1 MIRRSR
7 AMIVLCTGVALAVH
21 AAGLWVSET
30 PPRIEIAGGA
40 GDVEA
45 MLGSSFADMVAGAA
59 QPVSDSTVAPRRQ
72 SDQEVDPT
80 GSGAALRPETPDTA
94 QVTPPPPR
102 RTRADTPPRA
112 APARPA
118 EMPPLTP
125 SEAKRTKALA
135 PAPSAAAVAAVLP
148 EVTSDRAQDIRFA
161 RKPDASAA
169 DRPEAPRAPAPRKR
183 ALGADPDGRHGVQV
197 SPRPQSRPRVF
208 EQAAAARQ
216 SSEPDR
222 EAEVRGASGSNADR
236 DANRGST
243 DGVKTATAPRQGRE
257 TSSRSTEP
265 GNAATSNY
273 PGEVMR
279 HLARVPRPRATGRGA
294 ALVQFSVADGGRLAS
309 ARLARSSGST
319 RLDRAA
325 LTVVRRAAPFPAP
338 PRGAQRNFSVK
349 IEGR

>member
-7 AMIVLCTGVALAVH
+7 VVIVLCTGAALAVH
-21 AAGLWVSET
+21 GAGLWVSET
-30 PPRIEIAGGA
+30 PKRIEIAGGA
-40 GDVEA
+40 GDVQV

-59 QPVSDSTVAPRRQ
+59 RPVSETTVTPRRQ
-72 SDQEVDPT
+72 SEHEVDQTEP
-80 GSGAALRPETPDTA
+80 GAALRPDATDTA
-94 QVTPPPPR
+94 QAAPPPLR

-112 APARPA
+112 APATPA
-118 EMPPLTP
+118 ETTPPTP
-125 SEAKRTKALA
+125 SEAKRAT
-135 PAPSAAAVAAVLP
+135 APSAATVAAVMP
-148 EVTSDRAQDIRFA
+148 EEPPARAQDVDVA

-169 DRPEAPRAPAPRKR
+169 DRAQAARAPEPRKKTLR
-183 ALGADPDGRHGVQV
+183 AETDGGQGVQV
-197 SPRPQSRPRVF
+197 SRRPQSRPRAV

-216 SSEPDR
+216 STEPDR
-222 EAEVRGASGSNADR
+222 EAAVRGASGSNADR

-243 DGVKTATAPRQGRE
+243 AGRETATAPRQGRE
-257 TSSRSTEP
+257 TSRRSAEQGT
-265 GNAATSNY
+265 AATSNY

-279 HLARVPRPRATGRGA
+279 HLARVPRPRASGRGA

-338 PRGAQRNFSVK
+338 PRGAQRTFSVK